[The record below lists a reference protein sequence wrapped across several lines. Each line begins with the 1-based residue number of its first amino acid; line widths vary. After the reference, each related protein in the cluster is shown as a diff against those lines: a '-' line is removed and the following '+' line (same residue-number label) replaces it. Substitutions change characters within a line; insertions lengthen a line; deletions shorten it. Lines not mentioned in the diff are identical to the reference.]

1 MKAVILSGL
10 AALLILLLSSCG
22 DQDEAVKEAYQ
33 KGAADAILEVQNKVE
48 QSKQQLMGEIEST
61 LLIGAIIVLL
71 VTFFGDI
78 IAERCR
84 EQLVAEF
91 NLTPDKQAALLSCG
105 YLLLCA
111 ILALW
116 CMDRCSAAWNLPVM
130 VLLAGST
137 SVFFSS
143 YLPSLFQPVK
153 EPRRLALSKI
163 KLVLFAVCVIL
174 AVHELLAADGMLRLP
189 M

>member
-22 DQDEAVKEAYQ
+22 DQDEAVQQAYRQ
-33 KGAADAILEVQNKVE
+33 GAADAIQEVQNKVE
-48 QSKQQLMGEIEST
+48 QSKQQLMVEIESS

-71 VTFFGDI
+71 VTFFGDY

-84 EQLVAEF
+84 EQLVLEF
-91 NLTPDKQAALLSCG
+91 GLTPEKQAMLLSCG
-105 YLLLCA
+105 YLLLGA
-111 ILALW
+111 ILVFW
-116 CMDRCSAAWNLPVM
+116 CIDRCSAAWALPVM

-137 SVFFSS
+137 AVFFTG
-143 YLPSLFQPVK
+143 YLPSLFQPEK
-153 EPRRLALSKI
+153 EPRRRALSKI
-163 KLVLFAVCVIL
+163 KLLLFAVCVIL

>member
-1 MKAVILSGL
+1 MKAAILSGL

-22 DQDEAVKEAYQ
+22 GEDDAVQQAYRQ
-33 KGAADAILEVQNKVE
+33 GAADAILEVQNKVE

-71 VTFFGDI
+71 VTFFGDVLV
-78 IAERCR
+78 ERCR

-91 NLTPDKQAALLSCG
+91 GLTPEKQAMLLSCG
-105 YLLLCA
+105 YLLLGA

-116 CMDRCSAAWNLPVM
+116 CLDRCSAAWALPVM

-137 SVFFSS
+137 AVFFSS
-143 YLPSLFQPVK
+143 YLPSLFQPAR

-163 KLVLFAVCVIL
+163 KLLLFAVCVIL

>member
-1 MKAVILSGL
+1 MKAAILSGL

-22 DQDEAVKEAYQ
+22 EDEAVQEAYR
-33 KGAADAILEVQNKVE
+33 KGAADAIQEVQNKVE

-61 LLIGAIIVLL
+61 LLIGAIVVLL
-71 VTFFGDI
+71 LTFFGDI

-91 NLTPDKQAALLSCG
+91 GLTPDKQAALLSCG

-111 ILALW
+111 ILSLW
-116 CMDRCSAAWNLPVM
+116 CLDRCSAAWSLPVM

-137 SVFFSS
+137 AVFFSS
-143 YLPSLFQPVK
+143 YLPSLFQPMK

-163 KLVLFAVCVIL
+163 KLLLFAVCVIL

>member
-22 DQDEAVKEAYQ
+22 GEDEAVQQAYQ
-33 KGAADAILEVQNKVE
+33 KGAADAIQEVQNKVE
-48 QSKQQLMGEIEST
+48 QSKHELMGEIEST

-91 NLTPDKQAALLSCG
+91 NLTPDKQAMLPIIGLVIVVSFIPI
-105 YLLLCA
+105 A
-111 ILALW
+111 IEIIKA
-116 CMDRCSAAWNLPVM
+116 RKK
-130 VLLAGST
+130 
-137 SVFFSS
+137 SS
-143 YLPSLFQPVK
+143 
-153 EPRRLALSKI
+153 
-163 KLVLFAVCVIL
+163 
-174 AVHELLAADGMLRLP
+174 
-189 M
+189 